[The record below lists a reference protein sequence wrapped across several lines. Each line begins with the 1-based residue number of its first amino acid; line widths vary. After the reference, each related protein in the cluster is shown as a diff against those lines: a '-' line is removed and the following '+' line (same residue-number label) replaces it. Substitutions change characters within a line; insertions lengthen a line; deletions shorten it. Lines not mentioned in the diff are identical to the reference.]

1 MPDQPAQQS
10 RFPANRIFN
19 LAGALMGGLL
29 MVIGIAIC
37 AAASEKGI
45 DAAREFILG
54 LYMVGVGAFA
64 VATECVYLPNVVKYM
79 LILDSYLGKG
89 CFFIFWGFLMWGKKP
104 EWIIASLIFLGA
116 GVCFICGSFAVS
128 SPPVY
133 LCGERPAD
141 AKPGAPPRAPEN
153 SRPAPPGDPVWPP
166 A

>member
-1 MPDQPAQQS
+1 M
-10 RFPANRIFN
+10 
-19 LAGALMGGLL
+19 
-29 MVIGIAIC
+29 
-37 AAASEKGI
+37 
-45 DAAREFILG
+45 
-54 LYMVGVGAFA
+54 
-64 VATECVYLPNVVKYM
+64 PNVVKYM

-104 EWIIASLIFLGA
+104 EWIIASLIFLGV

-141 AKPGAPPRAPEN
+141 AKPGAPPRAPEAA
-153 SRPAPPGDPVWPP
+153 RPAPPGDPVWPP

>member
-1 MPDQPAQQS
+1 MPDQPAQS

-19 LAGALMGGLL
+19 LAGALMGTLL
-29 MVIGIAIC
+29 IVIGIALC
-37 AAASEKGI
+37 ADAANAGI
-45 DAAREFILG
+45 EAAREFILG
-54 LYMVGVGAFA
+54 LYMCGFGAFA
-64 VATECVYLPNVVKYM
+64 VATECVYMPNVVKYM

-104 EWIIASLIFLGA
+104 EWIIASLIVLGA

-141 AKPGAPPRAPEN
+141 AKPGAPPRAPEAA
-153 SRPAPPGDPVWPP
+153 RPAPPGDPVWPP

>member
-1 MPDQPAQQS
+1 M
-10 RFPANRIFN
+10 
-19 LAGALMGGLL
+19 
-29 MVIGIAIC
+29 
-37 AAASEKGI
+37 
-45 DAAREFILG
+45 
-54 LYMVGVGAFA
+54 AFR